1 MKRIIHV
8 TILAALV
15 MVITLISCKAPK
27 KAAQAGGLEVQ
38 EVTNV
43 KAFRVVRERISA
55 KVSYTGTLEAVKKI
69 AITPD
74 IGGKIARINVREGD
88 RVAKGQVLAEIDT
101 EATRLQLKQAEAGLA
116 VARAGFNDAK
126 KNKERMDRLIKEN
139 AVSEQQYEQVR
150 LACDAAD
157 AQLQQA
163 QAALNMV
170 AHALDVSIMKAPW
183 SGIIASKNAEVGDVI
198 NPMMGGFSAA
208 AGVLTMMDFA
218 KVKVVVDVSGND
230 ISRIR
235 KGQSVLLKTPS
246 FPGREFKGEVTIS
259 NLTADP
265 STKKFL
271 VEAVF
276 DNPGLELR
284 PGTFCEVTFEVNS
297 HESALVVPQRAVLE
311 NAHVIVVEN
320 GKAVKRDV
328 ILGIQNTTMVEVLS
342 GLAEGEIVV
351 VEGNFGLEAGTSVQ
365 IAEEVKS

>member
-1 MKRIIHV
+1 MKRIINV
-8 TILAALV
+8 KVLAALV
-15 MVITLISCKAPK
+15 MVIALVSCKAPK
-27 KAAQAGGLEVQ
+27 KVAQAGEQ
-38 EVTNV
+38 EAQEATSV

-74 IGGKIARINVREGD
+74 VGGKIARINVREGD
-88 RVAKGQVLAEIDT
+88 RVSKGQVLAEIDT

-150 LACDAAD
+150 LAYDAAD

-163 QAALNMV
+163 QAALNIV

-208 AGVLTMMDFA
+208 TGVLTLMDFA
-218 KVKVVVDVSGND
+218 KVKVVVDISGND
-230 ISRIR
+230 ISRVR
-235 KGQSVLLKTPS
+235 TGQPVLLKTPS
-246 FPGREFKGEVTIS
+246 FPGREFKGEVAIA

-342 GLAEGEIVV
+342 GIAEGEIVV
-351 VEGNFGLEAGTSVQ
+351 VEGNFGLEAGSSVQ